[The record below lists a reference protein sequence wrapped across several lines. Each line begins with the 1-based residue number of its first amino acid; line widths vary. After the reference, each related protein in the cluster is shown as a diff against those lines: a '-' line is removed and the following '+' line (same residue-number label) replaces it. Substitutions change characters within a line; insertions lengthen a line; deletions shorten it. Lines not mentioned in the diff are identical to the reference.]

1 MPLGSTVAFR
11 PMRSATMFTELSIRP
26 VKRACVHKIRTKFQ
40 VGSAIRKLGQGEDG
54 ETKTEASD
62 GYVPLHPVRAGHF
75 RAWQRQTPHARPADF
90 VFPSLRAKA
99 GRLLKNQS
107 PLTALE

>member
-26 VKRACVHKIRTKFQ
+26 VKRACVHKMRTKFQ
-40 VGSAIRKLGQGEDG
+40 VGSAIRKLGQGRGRGNKDG
-54 ETKTEASD
+54 SIGWLRSIASGSRRTFSRVATADATRKASRLCFSFFESEGRKTFE
-62 GYVPLHPVRAGHF
+62 
-75 RAWQRQTPHARPADF
+75 
-90 VFPSLRAKA
+90 
-99 GRLLKNQS
+99 NQS